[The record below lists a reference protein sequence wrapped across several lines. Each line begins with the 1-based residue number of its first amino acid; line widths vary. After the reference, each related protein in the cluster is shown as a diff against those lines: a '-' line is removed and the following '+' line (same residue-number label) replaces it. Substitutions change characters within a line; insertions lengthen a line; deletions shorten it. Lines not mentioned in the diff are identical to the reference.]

1 MAGRHTPAPAD
12 DLVGPPPGHLVG
24 ASYSL
29 VKRLLVGRPLA
40 NQAADEQRL
49 PKRLALPVFSS
60 DAVSST
66 AYGTEIIL
74 TVLVPSA
81 ALAAYSAL
89 LPLSLIVVGLLAL
102 LVLSYRQ
109 TIFAYPTGGGSYI
122 VSRENLGTTP
132 SLVAAAALLVD
143 YTLNVA
149 VSAAAGAAAI
159 SSAIP
164 SLQGHLVA
172 LSLGLVA
179 GITLVNLRGLRE
191 AGRAFAVPVYA
202 YISVLGLLILVGL
215 YRSYTGDLH
224 RLPVNHAQLDQFT
237 HHGTLIMGLTA
248 FALMKA
254 FSSGAVALS
263 GVEAISNGVPAFR
276 EPTSRNA
283 AATLNWTAFFLG
295 APLVGLAVLTTRL
308 RPTISTK
315 ETLLSILGEHV
326 FGRSSPLYV
335 ILMAS
340 TAGILCLSA
349 NTSFAD
355 FPRLSSIVARDGF
368 LPHQL
373 AHRGDRLV
381 FSNGILAV
389 AGTAAALLWV
399 FGGKLD
405 SLIPLFAV
413 GLFTAF
419 TLSQI
424 GMVRH
429 HLRLRERRWQLGVAI
444 NATGAAATTIVLA
457 IVLISKFTAGAW
469 IPAIVIPLVVLT
481 CKAVKRHYDGI
492 EQLLALRPGERPAR
506 VHNTVV
512 VAAARLNRATLG
524 AIAYGQSL
532 HPDRLVAVAVEDED
546 NSLDE
551 LRRRWADLHLDTPLE
566 VVPAPYR
573 GLTAPILRFLDT
585 LDRQQPD
592 DVITVIVPEIL
603 VKRWWERLLH
613 NQTALIL
620 KTRLLYR
627 PNTVVIAIPAIV
639 AMAQTAVADSA
650 GDGPR

>member
-1 MAGRHTPAPAD
+1 VAP
-12 DLVGPPPGHLVG
+12 GPFETRPPRRPVG
-24 ASYSL
+24 ASYSIL
-29 VKRLLVGRPLA
+29 KRLLVGRPLA
-40 NQAADEQRL
+40 NQAADTQRL
-49 PKRLALPVFSS
+49 PKRIALPVFSS

-66 AYGTEIIL
+66 AYGTEVIL
-74 TVLVPSA
+74 TVLVPVA
-81 ALAAYSAL
+81 GMAVFGYLV
-89 LPLSLIVVGLLAL
+89 PLSLVLIGLLTL

-109 TIFAYPTGGGSYI
+109 TIYAYPGGGGSYI
-122 VSRENLGTTP
+122 VSRDNLGTNP

-164 SLQGHLVA
+164 SLQNHPVA

-179 GITLVNLRGLRE
+179 LIMVANLRGLRQ
-191 AGRAFAVPVYA
+191 AGRLFALPFYA
-202 YISVLGLLILVGL
+202 YVASLGLLIVDGL
-215 YRSYTGDLH
+215 IRSFTGSLH
-224 RLPVNHAQLDQFT
+224 RLPVNHAQLNQFT
-237 HHGTLIMGLTA
+237 HNGALITGVTL

-283 AATLNWTAFFLG
+283 SRTLTWTALLLG
-295 APLVGLAVLTTRL
+295 GPLLGLAVLTTRL
-308 RPTISTK
+308 QPTISTK
-315 ETLLSILGEHV
+315 ETLLSILGDHV

-335 ILMAS
+335 VLMAS
-340 TAGILCLSA
+340 TAAILCLSA

-355 FPRLSSIVARDGF
+355 FPRLSSVVARDGF

-381 FSNGILAV
+381 FSNGIIAV
-389 AGTAAALLWV
+389 AVSAGALLVV

-419 TLSQI
+419 TLSQV

-429 HLRLRERRWQLGVAI
+429 HLRLREPRWRVGVAI
-444 NATGAAATTIVLA
+444 NATGATATS
-457 IVLISKFTAGAW
+457 IVLIVVLVSKFTAGAW
-469 IPAIVIPLVVLT
+469 IPAVVIPAVVAI
-481 CKAVKRHYDGI
+481 CKTIKRHYD
-492 EQLLALRPGERPAR
+492 QVRQQLALRPGEPLPAL
-506 VHNTVV
+506 HNTVV
-512 VAAARLNRATLG
+512 VPIGQLNRNSLAAL
-524 AIAYGQSL
+524 AYAKAL
-532 HPDRLVAVAVEDED
+532 HPDRLVALAVEDED

-551 LRRRWADLHLDTPLE
+551 LRQRWAALHLDIPLE
-566 VVPAPYR
+566 VIPSPYR
-573 GLTAPILRFLDT
+573 GIAKPILDFLDT
-585 LDRQQPD
+585 LDRQRPD
-592 DVITVIVPEIL
+592 DVITVVIPE
-603 VKRWWERLLH
+603 VVVHRWWEQLLH

-620 KTRLLYR
+620 KSRLLFR
-627 PNTVVIAIPAIV
+627 PNTIVISVPAHV
-639 AMAQTAVADSA
+639 E
-650 GDGPR
+650 